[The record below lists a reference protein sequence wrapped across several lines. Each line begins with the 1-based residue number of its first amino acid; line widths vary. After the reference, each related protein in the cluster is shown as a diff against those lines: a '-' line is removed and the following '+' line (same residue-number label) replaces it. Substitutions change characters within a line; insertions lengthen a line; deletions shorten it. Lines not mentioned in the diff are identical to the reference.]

1 MTHSKALDA
10 AADAVAEFRR
20 NITRTQRSVTT
31 SSDFTF
37 AHAAIAAFLAKLHE
51 NTDPE
56 ETARYCLLG
65 QLRKEI
71 SNDLQHVTE

>member
-1 MTHSKALDA
+1 MHDEAIRAARKAMCEERCA
-10 AADAVAEFRR
+10 QYGEPSCYAVAGGPSPACGCDADSR
-20 NITRTQRSVTT
+20 V
-31 SSDFTF
+31 
-37 AHAAIAAFLAKLHE
+37 AIAAFLAKAHE

-71 SNDLQHVTE
+71 A